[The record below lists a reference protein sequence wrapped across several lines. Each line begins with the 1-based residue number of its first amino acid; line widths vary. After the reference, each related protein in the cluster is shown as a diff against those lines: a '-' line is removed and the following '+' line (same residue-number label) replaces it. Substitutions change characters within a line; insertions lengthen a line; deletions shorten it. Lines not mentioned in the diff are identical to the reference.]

1 MLKFINIYYR
11 LKEICEI
18 PRIKEIGEILT
29 LIQSMRNF
37 RVSNCLILKFL
48 NRFLFLERQLSGP
61 AEFLTDDVV
70 ANEIIFA

>member
-1 MLKFINIYYR
+1 
-11 LKEICEI
+11 
-18 PRIKEIGEILT
+18 
-29 LIQSMRNF
+29 MRNF
-37 RVSNCLILKFL
+37 RVSNCLILKYL